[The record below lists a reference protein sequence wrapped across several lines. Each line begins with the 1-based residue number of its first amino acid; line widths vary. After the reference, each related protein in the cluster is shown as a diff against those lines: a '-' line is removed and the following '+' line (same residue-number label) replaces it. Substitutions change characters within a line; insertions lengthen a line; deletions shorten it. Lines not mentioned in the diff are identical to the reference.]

1 MHTLHPLAP
10 SISPHSLAAHLY
22 HQLRDLCGLTSTE
35 NQPEVFELTPELI
48 SQLDTHAFDDV
59 MPTEVFYDNDWTFHS
74 EIAPG
79 WETVRLNDWVVRFL
93 AGANGVRGPAPVEID
108 DQPVKLDEK
117 ADLEWLADWPQI
129 KRLQLPHSLRNLDFL
144 KHLPLLESL
153 TLEDIRFIEDFTP
166 LNHPTFLG
174 RVAIGNGNGSHLD
187 PTTVRAQLA
196 KIRAQVFNIP
206 DLDASLW
213 EE

>member
-22 HQLRDLCGLTSTE
+22 HQLRDLCGLKSPE
-35 NQPEVFELTPELI
+35 NQAEAFELTPELT
-48 SQLDTHAFDDV
+48 SQLDTLVFEAPI
-59 MPTEVFYDNDWTFHS
+59 PTEVFYDTDWTFHS
-74 EIAPG
+74 ETAPG
-79 WETVRLNDWVVRFL
+79 WEIVRLNDWVVRFL
-93 AGANGVRGPAPVEID
+93 AGANGGRGPAPLEID
-108 DQPVKLDEK
+108 DQPVKLDARAEL
-117 ADLEWLADWPQI
+117 DWLADWPQI

-153 TLEDIRFIEDFTP
+153 TLEDIRFIDDFTP

-174 RVAIGNGNGSHLD
+174 RVAIGNGNGSQLD
-187 PTTVRAQLA
+187 PTAVRSQLA
-196 KIRAQVFNIP
+196 KLRSQVFNIP

-213 EE
+213 DE